1 MRTIIVL
8 VIVALLVVGGWFGY
22 QRYAAA
28 QAADAE
34 PTYETIDIDRGSIA
48 NTVSATG
55 SIEPEAEVTLSF
67 SGVGRVESVLV
78 SAGDSVAKGQLLAT
92 LDADDLALA
101 LAQANVTLEISR
113 AQLAKL
119 QKPVE
124 RNDVVAAQAAIQ
136 VAQAGVA
143 NAEASRNSAQA
154 SYNQLFVGVTADQ
167 QTVNEANVRQ
177 AEATVKQAQQAYN
190 QVRDQPNVGMLPQ
203 AAQLEQATVALEAAR
218 AQASLT
224 DQGPTNDA
232 IVGAQSQI
240 AAAELGVQQ
249 AQSQLITAQNN
260 LQTLVD
266 GPDQED
272 IDIAQAQVQQAQ
284 LNGLQSERALSNAQI
299 TAPFDGVVSQI
310 NLRQGEMYAGGTLLP
325 PIQLTDINRFHMT
338 VLVDETDVRQ
348 IAVDQTVRIT
358 VDALPDSDLTG
369 RVSSIAETA
378 SDVNGVIAYKV
389 EIVPGE
395 TDAPLRTGM
404 SATAIITTAQVD
416 NVLLI
421 PNRYIQLDRETDQAF
436 VYRMISGAPALQE
449 VELGLRN
456 DQQSQVLAGLNEG
469 DELALVTRS
478 GQEELRNAIF
488 GGN

>member
-1 MRTIIVL
+1 MRTITILIV
-8 VIVALLVVGGWFGY
+8 VAVLAAGGWFGY
-22 QRYAAA
+22 QQYAAA
-28 QAADAE
+28 QEADAE
-34 PTYETIDIDRGSIA
+34 PTYETISVDRGSIA

-67 SGVGRVESVLV
+67 SGAGRVESVLV
-78 SAGDSVAKGQLLAT
+78 AAGESVAAGQLLAT

-101 LAQANVTLEISR
+101 LAQANVTLDISR

-124 RNDVVAAQAAIQ
+124 RNDVVSAQAAIE

-143 NAEASRNSAQA
+143 NAEAGLASAQA
-154 SYNQLFVGVTADQ
+154 SYNQLFVGTTADQ

-190 QVRDQPNVGMLPQ
+190 QVRDRPDVGMLPQ

-218 AQASLT
+218 AQAALT
-224 DQGPTNDA
+224 DQGPTNA
-232 IVGAQSQI
+232 AVVGAQSQI
-240 AAAELGVQQ
+240 AAAELGVRQ
-249 AQSQLITAQNN
+249 AQSQLISAQDN

-272 IDIAQAQVQQAQ
+272 IDIARAQVQQAE
-284 LNGLQSERALSNAQI
+284 LSVLQAERALQNAQI

-310 NLRQGEMYAGGTLLP
+310 NLRQGELYAGASPLP
-325 PIQLTDINRFHMT
+325 PIQLTDLARFHMT

-348 IAVDQTVRIT
+348 LAVGQTARIS
-358 VDALPDSDLTG
+358 VDALPDRDLTG
-369 RVSSIAETA
+369 SISSVSSTA
-378 SDVNGVIAYKV
+378 SDINGVIAYEV
-389 EIVPGE
+389 EIVPDE
-395 TDAPLRTGM
+395 TEAPLRAGM

-416 NVLLI
+416 DVLLI
-421 PNRYIQLDRETDQAF
+421 PNRYIQLDRETGQAF
-436 VYRMISGAPALQE
+436 VYRIINDAPALQE

-456 DQQSQVLAGLNEG
+456 ESQSQIVAGVNEG
-469 DELALVTRS
+469 DQIALITRS
-478 GQEELRNAIF
+478 SEEELRDAIF
-488 GGN
+488 GG